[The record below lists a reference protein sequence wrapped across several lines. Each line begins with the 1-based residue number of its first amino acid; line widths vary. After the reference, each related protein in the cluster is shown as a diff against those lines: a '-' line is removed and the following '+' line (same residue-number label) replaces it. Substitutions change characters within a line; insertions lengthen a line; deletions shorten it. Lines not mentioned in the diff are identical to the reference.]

1 MATDFNNKAMMSK
14 PMYVGSSAKNDLP
27 LDIRTRIE
35 TIDEMSM
42 IQYPYIGMMVYVKDE
57 DKFYVVKSLKGEEI
71 VPGIAATLVE
81 NYRVDEY
88 EELEFKGTTQNP
100 VFDNLQAAQEHALSE
115 SSFHGQLLFVKD
127 ARTQEEKDNEV
138 GVYDD
143 VFYVDYYRQL
153 KTICPFNEE
162 TMVLLI
168 DILHN
173 MNNGVDMTEEIAEL
187 KAKLLS
193 HYTYDFRD
201 YPEE

>member
-1 MATDFNNKAMMSK
+1 MATDFNNKTLMNK
-14 PMYVGSSAKNDLP
+14 PLFVGSSKLGDLP

-42 IQYPYIGMMVYVKDE
+42 IPFPYVGMMVYVKDE

-71 VPGIAATLVE
+71 VPGIAATFVE
-81 NYRVDEY
+81 NYKVDQY
-88 EELEFKGTTQNP
+88 EEFEFKGTTQNP

-127 ARTQEEKDNEV
+127 ARTQEEKDGGV
-138 GVYDD
+138 SVYDD

-173 MNNGVDMTEEIAEL
+173 MNDGVDMTEAIAEL
-187 KAKLLS
+187 EAKLLG
-193 HYTYDFRD
+193 HYTYDFRE